1 MADIRVYA
9 LDEVADILKITR
21 RTLYTYVKNGKLR
34 AVKIGKYWRVAEQ
47 ELQDFIATGTG
58 VMDNNRRKEN
68 QAPDGR

>member
-21 RTLYTYVKNGKLR
+21 RTLYTYVKTGKLK

-58 VMDNNRRKEN
+58 VMDTNRRKEN

>member
-21 RTLYTYVKNGKLR
+21 RTLYTYVKTGKLR

-58 VMDNNRRKEN
+58 VMNTNRRKEN

>member
-9 LDEVADILKITR
+9 LDEVASILQITR
-21 RTLYTYVKNGKLR
+21 RTLYTYVKTGKLR

-58 VMDNNRRKEN
+58 VMDTNRRKEN

>member
-21 RTLYTYVKNGKLR
+21 RTLYTYVKTGKLR

-58 VMDNNRRKEN
+58 VMDTNRRKEN

>member
-21 RTLYTYVKNGKLR
+21 RTLYTYVKTGKLR

-58 VMDNNRRKEN
+58 VMDTNRRREN
-68 QAPDGR
+68 QGHSSL

>member
-21 RTLYTYVKNGKLR
+21 RTLYTYVKTGKLR
-34 AVKIGKYWRVAEQ
+34 AVKIGKYWRVVEQ

-58 VMDNNRRKEN
+58 VMDTNRRKEN
-68 QAPDGR
+68 QARDGR

>member
-21 RTLYTYVKNGKLR
+21 RTLYTYVKTGKLR

-47 ELQDFIATGTG
+47 ELEDFIATGTAI
-58 VMDNNRRKEN
+58 MDTNRRKEN